1 VAAKFADRP
10 KRRVEAKHAGQMPA
24 NFAGN
29 LGTLAW
35 RLPVKHWRR
44 SAWLHGIR
52 EKPAWLVSEPGSF
65 AGKPW
70 RKRVSV
76 TSTSSTLP
84 LAPAAQSGRPA
95 TETAAKPGSSPA
107 GEETRAP
114 ASAQDEPVPSA
125 PSSAAIGFS
134 LSYDP
139 TTGRL
144 FLEAREPLSGFVIYQ
159 MPPKYVIK
167 QFNATLNAIEPA
179 RGAQVDGAA

>member
-1 VAAKFADRP
+1 
-10 KRRVEAKHAGQMPA
+10 MPA
-24 NFAGN
+24 IFAGN
-29 LGTLAW
+29 FGTLAW
-35 RLPVKHWRR
+35 RLPVKYWRR

-52 EKPAWLVSEPGSF
+52 ESPFGMIPNPAASLR
-65 AGKPW
+65 KPW

-84 LAPAAQSGRPA
+84 LAPAAQSGRPV
-95 TETAAKPGSSPA
+95 TETATKPGSAPA

-114 ASAQDEPVPSA
+114 APVQDEAVSSA
-125 PSSAAIGFS
+125 PSTTAIGFS

-139 TTGRL
+139 TTGRM
-144 FLEAREPLSGFVIYQ
+144 FLEAREPVSGFIIYQ